1 MGKNKLMNGTYNV
14 FVLQMYHIL
23 ATLGI
28 YLAAHTFLSK
38 KIFLLHLCHILGLEV
53 HRLRLLQDE
62 IPS

>member
-38 KIFLLHLCHILGLEV
+38 KNIFIASMPYFGLGGASFASFT
-53 HRLRLLQDE
+53 R
-62 IPS
+62 